1 MRHLFSKESHHLF
14 SSLSTITSISCSD
27 HYLTGYTESE
37 MLPPTIPTSFVPH
50 SSGAA
55 ARRFGTNFN
64 NAFGFF
70 SYAILFIMFVFA
82 LGIFFYSRIL
92 ATNQASKEAALARAQ
107 ASIDLA
113 TVESFVHLRNRL
125 SSGATLL
132 GNHVA
137 LSSFFALVETLIPTT
152 VRFTSL
158 HLAADDMKAVK
169 LEGTGIAKSFNAL
182 AAASAAFAT
191 DGRIKEA
198 IFSSI
203 VVTKD
208 NTVSF
213 ALSATIDPKLVAFS
227 P

>member
-1 MRHLFSKESHHLF
+1 
-14 SSLSTITSISCSD
+14 
-27 HYLTGYTESE
+27 

-50 SSGAA
+50 SSSAA

-70 SYAILFIMFVFA
+70 SYAVLLIIFLLAI
-82 LGIFFYSRIL
+82 GIFFYDRVL
-92 ATNQASKEAALARAQ
+92 ENNQASKNAALARAE
-107 ASIDLA
+107 AAIDLP
-113 TVESFVHLRNRL
+113 TVESFVRLRNRL
-125 SSGATLL
+125 SSGTTLL
-132 GNHVA
+132 GSHVA
-137 LSSFFALVETLIPTT
+137 LSNFFSLVETLVPTT

-158 HLAADDMKAVK
+158 HLTVDDVKAVK

-198 IFSSI
+198 IFSNI

-213 ALSATIDPKLVAFS
+213 ALSATIDQKLVAFS